1 LDLSSRDSINGFNL
15 GDADASI
22 WVKGE
27 QYKKF
32 PKFHLAAITRVG
44 SALQVAVTYVEIFC
58 MPTVYQNKSGR
69 KPSSHLSEISS
80 HLILRSAA
88 EAIA

>member
-1 LDLSSRDSINGFNL
+1 MELIWMMQMPQYGSKGNSI
-15 GDADASI
+15 
-22 WVKGE
+22 
-27 QYKKF
+27 KKF

-44 SALQVAVTYVEIFC
+44 SALQVAVTYLEIFC
-58 MPTVYQNKSGR
+58 MTTVFQNKSGR
-69 KPSSHLSEISS
+69 KFSSHSSKLSS